1 MVGVSNLSSVV
12 ADLDGAW
19 GSCLDAISVRFPGLD
34 VVGYE
39 SDEMLDAAHRAGFR
53 SIGPLRIWVKD

>member
-1 MVGVSNLSSVV
+1 MSNLSSSV
-12 ADLDGAW
+12 ADLDDAW
-19 GSCLDAISVRFPGLD
+19 ASCLDAISVRFPGLD